1 MGKENRELIK
11 GKFVYLQFILYLC
24 PHETKC
30 VDISAEARGAEK
42 GELFCI
48 F

>member
-24 PHETKC
+24 PRETKC
-30 VDISAEARGAEK
+30 VDISAEQRAEK